1 MKIIVIDNYDS
12 FVYNICDY
20 IGRLRLAEIEVYRN
34 DVLSVD
40 EILNK
45 SPDGIVI
52 SPGPGEPENAGISV
66 ELIKKVKSDIPLLG
80 VCLGHQSIAVAFG
93 GKVTRARR
101 ILHGKTS
108 HINHSGTG
116 IFKDIKNPF
125 LATRYH
131 SLIVQDDDFP
141 RVLRVTARTSDD
153 EIMAME
159 HKEFPIWGVQFHP
172 ESILTEFGLKLIENF
187 IDMVRNDRG

>member
-20 IGRLRLAEIEVYRN
+20 IGRLHLAEIEVYRN

-141 RVLRVTARTSDD
+141 GVLQVTARTSDD

-187 IDMVRNDRG
+187 IDIVSCR